1 MGLLQVADGALS
13 QVTSLL
19 NRAVTLAT
27 EASNGTLNSSQDTA
41 ANQEYQSIL
50 SEISNIGSTTTYN
63 DAAVFNSNTNIYTG
77 DSSTTGSSIDTL
89 NIRSLSSSNVGDS
102 GGVMAYSNG
111 ANNVFL
117 NMSSS
122 TQNAAASDALGGG
135 LSGSTTMNVTYLV
148 KGSGGA
154 ESTASTTIS
163 VGGSSGYANTVG
175 GLVNAINDSGL
186 GLTATF
192 TTQAQAGVQGGGTET
207 GIQIS
212 GGLVS
217 AGVDPNAS
225 STSGTLNPS
234 GISASELL
242 TQGQTVTVKVGTQTA
257 AAVTIN
263 ANVNTL
269 QELANQI
276 NANYGGTAGLATAS
290 VITNGDGTQSLSLAS
305 TAGSGALSV
314 TTTGGSA
321 PTAPAFSDLVTA
333 TNASVANLNTPAHSV
348 TGIAAN
354 PGVDGIPH
362 PGRSHQSQ

>member
-1 MGLLQVADGALS
+1 M
-13 QVTSLL
+13 
-19 NRAVTLAT
+19 
-27 EASNGTLNSSQDTA
+27 
-41 ANQEYQSIL
+41 
-50 SEISNIGSTTTYN
+50 
-63 DAAVFNSNTNIYTG
+63 
-77 DSSTTGSSIDTL
+77 
-89 NIRSLSSSNVGDS
+89 
-102 GGVMAYSNG
+102 
-111 ANNVFL
+111 
-117 NMSSS
+117 
-122 TQNAAASDALGGG
+122 
-135 LSGSTTMNVTYLV
+135 
-148 KGSGGA
+148 
-154 ESTASTTIS
+154 
-163 VGGSSGYANTVG
+163 GGSSSYANTVG
-175 GLVNAINDSGL
+175 GLISAINDSGL

-333 TNASVANLNTPAHSV
+333 TNSSVANLNTPAHSV
-348 TGIAAN
+348 TGVAAN
-354 PGVDGIPH
+354 AGVDGSLTL
-362 PGRSHQSQ
+362 GVSRQSQ